1 MRRTCPALF
10 AFAFAFAF
18 ASAAPAQTAN
28 VEAEKPASETSSRSD
43 DVRAGKRFNAGA
55 RAGIMY
61 TVVPG
66 AGVEGNLILDKRFQ
80 VGGSINHGALSA
92 RAESNNGS
100 NEVNSR
106 NDEGDDKTNLDK
118 ADIRV
123 TSVESHLKWF
133 PLNSLYVTGG
143 GSVRA
148 VRSEVQISDDA
159 NSANYVNTQT
169 EARAVCVD
177 VGVGNE
183 WSWNS
188 GFFLGAE
195 WVGLSTAILSKS
207 TTKNDKEGAP
217 NDQVENDAKGSRR
230 FAESIGKGTSVRL
243 AMLHAGW
250 AF

>member
-1 MRRTCPALF
+1 MRRFFLALV
-10 AFAFAFAF
+10 AYSF
-18 ASAAPAQTAN
+18 ASGAQAESAN
-28 VEAEKPASETSSRSD
+28 VEAEKSDSENSSRSE
-43 DVRAGKRFNAGA
+43 DVRAGRHFNAGA

-66 AGVEGNLILDKRFQ
+66 LGVEGNLILDKRFQ
-80 VGGSINHGALSA
+80 VGGSINHGALTA

-123 TSVESHLKWF
+123 TSVEGHLKWF

-143 GSVRA
+143 GSLRA
-148 VRSEVQISDDA
+148 VRSEAQISDDA
-159 NSANYVNTQT
+159 NSANSVNTQT
-169 EARAVCVD
+169 DARAVCVD
-177 VGVGNE
+177 AGVGNE
-183 WSWNS
+183 WSWSS
-188 GFFLGAE
+188 GFILGAE
-195 WVGLSTAILSKS
+195 WIGLSTAILSKS
-207 TTKNDKEGAP
+207 TTKNEKEGAP